1 MPCIYQR
8 AGTCISSCHLDKAPL
23 PERKQDQH
31 FLHDCPAPL
40 PLTTIDLLSV
50 TVVLLF
56 LKFSINGI
64 LQCFLL
70 CLAFTQHDALEIQPY
85 CCMCSW
91 PSIPLVLVS
100 WVQPTTC
107 KKYSEKKNSRKLQKT
122 KLEFTPCQPL
132 FS

>member
-1 MPCIYQR
+1 MQPSPQSNLRTFPLLPRKTPHPYLTPCPLFPYQ
-8 AGTCISSCHLDKAPL
+8 P
-23 PERKQDQH
+23 
-31 FLHDCPAPL
+31 PA
-40 PLTTIDLLSV
+40 TNN
-50 TVVLLF
+50 LLF
-56 LKFSINGI
+56 ISTDLPVNEIKFSINGI